1 MQFLWSNMLALLA
14 LVPLFVLLYIWVLRR
29 RARYALRYPSLVVVH
44 QAMDRKR
51 RIRRHIPPLFFLLGL
66 IAMLLALAR
75 PYTDILIPKQAA
87 TVILT
92 IDTSASMATHDI
104 KPSRIQAAKAAAR
117 AFVLRQDPM
126 PRIGIVAFSESAN
139 LVQAPTLDRQQVLDA
154 INRLDVDT
162 TTAIGSGILVSL
174 DAILKD
180 KNPGGPGLL
189 AAAPPLPAT
198 PVAPGQHVPA
208 TIVLLTD
215 GQNVVGP
222 SPIDA
227 AQTAAQYGVRVFTIG
242 IGTTKGQPFAQGS
255 PFGDDLDEPTLQK
268 IAQITGAKYFRASDE
283 GALADIYR
291 NLDPEIIFTKQQQ
304 ELTIAFTA
312 AAILLNL
319 IGGMF
324 SVLASGVLP

>member
-1 MQFLWSNMLALLA
+1 MQFIWSDMLALLA
-14 LVPLFVLLYIWVLRR
+14 LVPLFVVIYIWVLRR
-29 RARYALRYPSLVVVH
+29 RVRYALRYSSLYVVH
-44 QAMDRKR
+44 QAMDHKR

-66 IAMLLALAR
+66 IAMLLAFAR
-75 PYTDILIPKQAA
+75 PYTEVSIPKRAA

-92 IDTSASMATHDI
+92 IDTSASMSTHDI
-104 KPSRIQAAKAAAR
+104 KPSRIAAAKAAAR

-139 LVQAPTLDRQQVLDA
+139 LVQAPTLDRQAVLAA
-154 INRLDVDT
+154 IDRLDVDT

-174 DAILKD
+174 EAILHD
-180 KNPGGPGLL
+180 GTSGSSGML
-189 AAAPPLPAT
+189 AAAPALPPTPLP
-198 PVAPGQHVPA
+198 PGQHAPA
-208 TIVLLTD
+208 SIVLLTD

-242 IGTTKGQPFAQGS
+242 IGTTKNQGLAQGS
-255 PFGDDLDEPTLQK
+255 PFGDDLDEVTLQR
-268 IAQITGAKYFRASDE
+268 IAQITDAKYFRASDE
-283 GALADIYR
+283 SALADIYR
-291 NLDPEIIFTKQQQ
+291 NLDPQIVFIKQKQ

-312 AAILLNL
+312 AAILLNV

-324 SVLASGVLP
+324 SMLTSGVLP